1 MNPSITL
8 MTITPQVADQWLTLN
23 TNNRPARKSHVARL
37 AEAMERGEF
46 RLTGDPV
53 RWAGEVGASVL
64 VDGQHRLMA
73 VVRSGMTVQSF
84 VMTNVPEETAMV
96 IDTAQVQRTLADLLE
111 ERGETRTKTLASIIN
126 SAMQLERGEYYTGWT
141 PSRPQA
147 LAWFDAN
154 PEVRESVGYGTRVRE
169 ALKYLQGQAGALH
182 YVFSRVDSDDANEF
196 WNRLTTGTGLEAGN
210 PILVLRQKI
219 EKSAAVNRE
228 VMKPKYRAA
237 ITIKAW
243 NYWRA
248 GDSISMLKW
257 KPGGVGREA
266 FPDWRVGAEGEVA

>member
-96 IDTAQVQRTLADLLE
+96 IDTAQLQRTLADLLD
-111 ERGETRTKTLASIIN
+111 ERRATRTKPLASSID
-126 SAMQLERGEYYTGWT
+126 SA
-141 PSRPQA
+141 RPP
-147 LAWFDAN
+147 D
-154 PEVRESVGYGTRVRE
+154 VRESVGYSTRVRE
-169 ALKYLQGQAGALH
+169 ALNYLQGQAGALH